1 MWAADIPQTWNCP
14 WWSEEAAA
22 MKEDI
27 RLGKVSSV
35 DPAAGMVRVVYHEK
49 DNAVTRSIPILS
61 PVFSGLYSL
70 PEVGD
75 QVLVL
80 HLSNGSEAGVV
91 MAPPAVMFKVPS
103 QWIVRSWAL
112 AS

>member
-1 MWAADIPQTWNCP
+1 
-14 WWSEEAAA
+14 

-70 PEVGD
+70 PEVEH
-75 QVLVL
+75 QHLVPQI
-80 HLSNGSEAGVV
+80 G
-91 MAPPAVMFKVPS
+91 
-103 QWIVRSWAL
+103 R
-112 AS
+112 ASCRERV